1 MVSEKARLEFMCL
14 IIPCMSLLVFPLFI
28 GFAARQETGRC
39 TVQDEAGGWVN
50 ELLKQSVPPM
60 WSTSLCSIGLSPS
73 FN

>member
-39 TVQDEAGGWVN
+39 TVQDEAGGG
-50 ELLKQSVPPM
+50 E
-60 WSTSLCSIGLSPS
+60 
-73 FN
+73 